1 MAGADWHAANSRF
14 TLVDVLKHAF
24 CALVVSGPTMG
35 MQALGGLWLQAP
47 NGIRAR
53 VALVLLSF

>member
-1 MAGADWHAANSRF
+1 MDGAGWYAVDSRF
-14 TLVDVLKHAF
+14 VLVDVLKHVF
-24 CALVVSGPTMG
+24 CALVVSDPTMG

-53 VALVLLSF
+53 MALVLLSF